1 VDQGFLFCKED
12 IMAQSQKVEP
22 VLQPAV
28 KPTLGLLGATIN
40 AMALIAPGA
49 FLWITYQLQAAATA
63 PSGASVASDTWAGII
78 VALGVCF
85 LTAFSYAE
93 LAKIYPEAGF
103 ASCVYFAE
111 KAFLDSRGE
120 SRTTPTSLARLAK
133 LATGWAAHL
142 FYWVYPGVMV
152 AFMATL
158 IGYLYTA
165 FTGKT
170 FSNMELT
177 AIGVVF
183 AFVTG
188 YIGYRGVNGST
199 LTNLWVNVIQLVTLV
214 IFSGLAI
221 YYRMSNPQGATQ
233 WAFSGAW
240 DVVKFHSIQGVLVQS
255 TIAIL
260 ILVGFESCTALAAET
275 KQPEKTIPK
284 AIILSLVIQGLFA
297 YLFEYFATGLMVNEK
312 LTFTTTTAA
321 VAATATTAAVPAGTS
336 TVTGLAA
343 AAASSAPIGDMARLL
358 GDSLFHGIGFGL
370 MISMA
375 VTVAIAVVGTTLAC
389 MNTAIRVTCGMAEDR
404 ELPDVLGF
412 LHEKHST
419 PHTAMWVLV
428 VVSSVIAAIGV
439 RSVVGLTGITLAS
452 NLGTFVLYGLTC
464 IWTIVAFKGRKDFNI
479 LKHGVIPAAGLVT
492 NAIMAGAIVYLYI
505 IGNAD
510 SVAEAHICFWI
521 AGGWAAV
528 SLLYVAVTTVSKSY
542 RVRMLTCVIRPEQ
555 LNDVTAA
562 LKRENLMMGMT
573 VIDVRGFG
581 RQRGDKGTNGMKE
594 EEVRFLPKL
603 KLEILVRDWDVEHT
617 MDTIADTLRTGNI
630 GDGKIVVFDATSTMR
645 IRTGEKGIRAVF
657 GENPKPSE
665 ARV

>member
-1 VDQGFLFCKED
+1 
-12 IMAQSQKVEP
+12 MAQSQKVEP

-28 KPTLGLLGATIN
+28 KPTMGLLGATMN

-49 FLWITYQLQAAATA
+49 FLWITYQLQASATA

-85 LTAFSYAE
+85 LTALSYAE
-93 LAKIYPEAGF
+93 LARIYPEAGF

-111 KAFLDSRGE
+111 KSFLDSRGDT
-120 SRTTPTSLARLAK
+120 RTGPTSLARIAK

-152 AFMATL
+152 AMMATL
-158 IGYLYTA
+158 IGFIYTS

-170 FSNMELT
+170 FSNTELT
-177 AIGVVF
+177 VIGIVF
-183 AFVTG
+183 AVVTG
-188 YIGYRGVNGST
+188 YIGYRGVTGST
-199 LTNLWVNVIQLVTLV
+199 MTSIWINVIQLVTLV
-214 IFSGLAI
+214 IFSALAI

-240 DVVKFHSIQGVLVQS
+240 DIVKFHSIQGVLVQS

-275 KQPEKTIPK
+275 KDPARTIPK
-284 AIILSLVIQGLFA
+284 AIILSLVIQGLIA
-297 YLFEYFATGLMVNEK
+297 YLFEYFATGLMISEK
-312 LTFTTTTAA
+312 LTGSVATAA
-321 VAATATTAAVPAGTS
+321 VAATATTPAVPAGTS
-336 TVTGLAA
+336 TITGMAA
-343 AAASSAPIGDMARLL
+343 AAASSAPIGDLARLI
-358 GDSLFHGIGFGL
+358 GDNVFHGIGFGL
-370 MISMA
+370 MITMA
-375 VTVAIAVVGTTLAC
+375 VTVAIAVIGTTLSC

-419 PHTAMWVLV
+419 PHMAMWVLV
-428 VVSSVIAAIGV
+428 AVSSIIAGIGV

-464 IWTIVAFKGRKDFNI
+464 IWTVIAFKGRRDFNI
-479 LKHGVIPAAGLVT
+479 LKHGVIPVAGLIT
-492 NAIMAGAIVYLYI
+492 NTIMAAAIVYLYI

-510 SVAEAHICFWI
+510 SVNEAHICFWI

-528 SLLYVAVTTVSKSY
+528 SLLYVAMTTVSKSY
-542 RVRMLTCVIRPEQ
+542 RVRMLTCIIRPEQ
-555 LNDVTAA
+555 LSDVTAA

-581 RQRGDKGTNGMKE
+581 RQRGDKGTNGLNE

-630 GDGKIVVFDATSTMR
+630 GDGKIVVFDASSTMR
-645 IRTGEKGIRAVF
+645 VRTGEKGIRAVF
-657 GENPKPSE
+657 GESSQPSG
-665 ARV
+665 ALSK